1 MTISILE
8 RNKNYITVKIP
19 RRMWSKFDFIEKN
32 QLTENEALKILR
44 AGMQESKKGKTRKLA
59 SLRELRYGN

>member
-1 MTISILE
+1 
-8 RNKNYITVKIP
+8 
-19 RRMWSKFDFIEKN
+19 MWSKFDFIEKN